1 MRMNRACLVSTV
13 AVTVAAAMT
22 AGCDGPTD
30 PGSIGHPAG
39 FVTAT
44 LSLGQRPFGVAVSSH
59 GVVYVTRLDA
69 THMTRMDLPALQLS
83 DSVAVGWVPTAVAF
97 HPDDA
102 TAYVTNQF
110 SQELGV
116 VNVASDIQVETVQ
129 IGGDPFMVAVSPDG
143 GRIYVTANT
152 DSLFVLDGSSHTVL
166 TSLPVQG
173 APNGI
178 AFHPA
183 TARVYV
189 SAFVGGT
196 VTEIEGS
203 SVLRTIPVGGAPQG
217 LALSPDGND
226 LFVANE
232 DGPLQVVDLSS
243 GNVTALS
250 GIAESGFGL
259 GQSPDGAVL
268 YVTIPSAGKVVVV
281 DRASREVENTIEV
294 GGRPR
299 RIGFDRSG
307 TTAVV
312 ANEAGWVDII
322 R

>member
-1 MRMNRACLVSTV
+1 
-13 AVTVAAAMT
+13 
-22 AGCDGPTD
+22 
-30 PGSIGHPAG
+30 
-39 FVTAT
+39 
-44 LSLGQRPFGVAVSSH
+44 
-59 GVVYVTRLDA
+59 
-69 THMTRMDLPALQLS
+69 
-83 DSVAVGWVPTAVAF
+83 
-97 HPDDA
+97 
-102 TAYVTNQF
+102 
-110 SQELGV
+110 
-116 VNVASDIQVETVQ
+116 
-129 IGGDPFMVAVSPDG
+129 MVAVSPDG

-152 DSLFVLDGSSHTVL
+152 DSLFILDGSSHTVL
-166 TSLPVQG
+166 TTLPVQG

-196 VTEIEGS
+196 VTEIEAS
-203 SVLRTIPVGGAPQG
+203 SVLRTIWVGGAPQG
-217 LALSPDGND
+217 LALSPNGND

-232 DGPLQVVDLSS
+232 AGPLQIVDLSS
-243 GNVTALS
+243 GNVTVLS
-250 GIAESGFGL
+250 GVAENGFGL

-268 YVTIPSAGKVVVV
+268 YVSIPSAGKVVVV
-281 DRASREVENTIEV
+281 DRASRQVKHTIEV

-307 TTAVV
+307 STAVV